1 MEGVGALRAGR
12 RPDLRWR
19 AKHRQEF
26 FMQARIGIADSGKVV
41 EIEVDDG
48 DAFRAEI
55 EKVLS
60 GDQGVY
66 WFTDLKRR
74 SVGVPVARIAYVE
87 IDPEDATRQVG
98 FSPGT

>member
-1 MEGVGALRAGR
+1 
-12 RPDLRWR
+12 
-19 AKHRQEF
+19 
-26 FMQARIGIADSGKVV
+26 MQARIGIADSGKVV